1 MPCGE
6 SVFGLYYYVSEC
18 VMCDVFSVGAG
29 SPIGLCKVEGLVVA
43 HFSYLPT
50 VEKIYNL
57 WMDCKASAKP
67 FQKNKL

>member
-6 SVFGLYYYVSEC
+6 FVFGLYYYVSEC

-29 SPIGLCKVEGLVVA
+29 SPIGLCKVEGPVVA

-50 VEKIYNL
+50 WDSGGKNL
-57 WMDCKASAKP
+57 
-67 FQKNKL
+67 